1 MCGVD
6 VFFSFVLFCF
16 VCLGGKNVGWD
27 DCLLI
32 GMVADVDVWL

>member
-6 VFFSFVLFCF
+6 VFFSFLLFCF

-27 DCLLI
+27 DCF
-32 GMVADVDVWL
+32 VDQDGG